1 MRTKVEG
8 LTKKQKAVL
17 DVIKKFHA
25 KYKYPPSV
33 RQIGAE
39 IGINSPATIHVHINE
54 LIKKG
59 YIRRSQFGNKAIELL
74 VPNEY
79 DTKSDEVINVAL
91 LGKVTAGNPIEA
103 IETPNELF
111 SLPTYLVPK
120 KKDVFTLKVD
130 GDSMINAGIHSGD
143 IVIVERCE
151 NAKNGEIVVA
161 MNNDNEVTLK
171 KFYKEK
177 GYFRLQPEN
186 DYMEPII
193 LDKVTIL
200 GKAIG
205 LYRKF

>member
-91 LGKVTAGNPIEA
+91 LGKVTAGKPNEA
-103 IETPNELF
+103 I
-111 SLPTYLVPK
+111 
-120 KKDVFTLKVD
+120 
-130 GDSMINAGIHSGD
+130 
-143 IVIVERCE
+143 
-151 NAKNGEIVVA
+151 
-161 MNNDNEVTLK
+161 
-171 KFYKEK
+171 
-177 GYFRLQPEN
+177 
-186 DYMEPII
+186 
-193 LDKVTIL
+193 
-200 GKAIG
+200 
-205 LYRKF
+205 